1 MKETVEIIILFR
13 LHEWKI
19 EMMNGVEMDYVPIY

>member
-1 MKETVEIIILFR
+1 MTEIIILFR

-19 EMMNGVEMDYVPIY
+19 EMINGVEKDYVPILLMK